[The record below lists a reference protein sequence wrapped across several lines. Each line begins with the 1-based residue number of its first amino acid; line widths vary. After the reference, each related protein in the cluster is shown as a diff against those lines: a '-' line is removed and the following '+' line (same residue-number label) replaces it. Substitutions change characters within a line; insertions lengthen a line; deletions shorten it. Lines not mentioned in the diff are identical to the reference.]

1 MGRVDMYEWNITFWG
16 SMIGLLVGIFLDN
29 IILITIFMMIGLFHF
44 GFKRGTRAGAEIFK
58 SD

>member
-1 MGRVDMYEWNITFWG
+1 
-16 SMIGLLVGIFLDN
+16 MIGLLVGIFLDN